1 MSEQAETTSLSVGV
15 SAAVSV
21 MNMKLLHGEGSYT
34 EEDLASK
41 GFKGQN
47 KNVGL
52 TFQKNG
58 AQGTR
63 FQVHVSKN
71 DLKSE
76 NASWKQ
82 NEQREGGRQREG
94 GSEKERPRYLSQLQL
109 CHLEIGKLISV
120 HLRYF
125 EE

>member
-1 MSEQAETTSLSVGV
+1 MSEQTETTSLFVGV

-21 MNMKLLHGEGSYT
+21 MSMKLLHGKGSYT

-52 TFQKNG
+52 TFQKND

-63 FQVHVSKN
+63 LQVHASKN

-76 NASWKQ
+76 NSSWKQ
-82 NEQREGGRQREG
+82 NEQREGERQREG
-94 GSEKERPRYLSQLQL
+94 GSEKERP
-109 CHLEIGKLISV
+109 C
-120 HLRYF
+120 
-125 EE
+125 